1 MIATYKF
8 VERKVQTFRVLKT
21 HVGPSKRLSIEIYI
35 IRIFVKSWRTGRIHI
50 AHSKV
55 VQQWPIYYIDG
66 NVTLNSKS
74 ITTITH

>member
-1 MIATYKF
+1 MIRML
-8 VERKVQTFRVLKT
+8 VEEFGRV
-21 HVGPSKRLSIEIYI
+21 I
-35 IRIFVKSWRTGRIHI
+35 WRTKQIHL
-50 AHSKV
+50 ALSKV